1 MISLEMTSLKDTKL
15 FTLASPSFWESP
27 YSWTPVTLLSFASD
41 DLHINHKKTGFN
53 EFHSFQC
60 DLYAGHP
67 LGFLLEKKKQASII
81 THSSLSLFFWSKGS
95 RAKDLSY
102 LANHETHKNLLSRP
116 MTSPFFTFG
125 NHQAMLKDG
134 LLFEYL
140 T

>member
-1 MISLEMTSLKDTKL
+1 M
-15 FTLASPSFWESP
+15 
-27 YSWTPVTLLSFASD
+27 
-41 DLHINHKKTGFN
+41 KKTRFN
-53 EFHSFQC
+53 EFHSLQC

-140 T
+140 TWPIIMNFLVKIIWMLMSTPVLPFPWNTKYLKVVICF

>member
-15 FTLASPSFWESP
+15 VTLASPSFWESP
-27 YSWTPVTLLSFASD
+27 YTWTPVILLSFASN
-41 DLHINHKKTGFN
+41 DLQINHKKTGFN

-81 THSSLSLFFWSKGS
+81 THSSLSSFGQKGS

-125 NHQAMLKDG
+125 NHHVKKDD
-134 LLFEYL
+134 LLF
-140 T
+140 